1 MYIYAPAYASDD
13 VSTRPAKRRKV
24 ARAKTVISGTGPA
37 QTLKFEPLL
46 NGLESPEC
54 VALRQQT
61 FEHACSRT
69 DQQIQV
75 ISVPEKLETP
85 VDSLI
90 VHLE

>member
-24 ARAKTVISGTGPA
+24 ARAQTVISGTGPA

-61 FEHACSRT
+61 FEHAWSRT
-69 DQQIQV
+69 DKQIQV
-75 ISVPEKLETP
+75 TSVPEKLKTP
-85 VDSLI
+85 VDCST